1 MSLTPAIAQEL
12 RHALVTAVVAPV
24 TPLHADGSPD
34 WDTYAALTGRLIDG
48 GITVITPNGNTG
60 EFYALS
66 PAEARQAAEMAA
78 RASAG
83 RGQGTELLAGVGHDI
98 ASAVEAAGHARDQGI
113 RMIMIHQPV

>member
-1 MSLTPAIAQEL
+1 MSLTPATAQTL
-12 RHALVTAVVAPV
+12 RHALATAVVVPV

-66 PAEARQAAEMAA
+66 QAEARQAVETAA
-78 RASAG
+78 TVSCGRARGRTAG
-83 RGQGTELLAGVGHDI
+83 R
-98 ASAVEAAGHARDQGI
+98 RW
-113 RMIMIHQPV
+113 P